1 MLFSKKELNF
11 DVPKVMGVINLTPD
25 SFSDGGRF
33 NFPSSKKIDKGK
45 VLKEIEK
52 MQSHGASFI
61 DIGAESTRPNS
72 IRISAEEELDRLMP
86 ILEEIKNIEAVVSID
101 SSKSEVISEAIKNGV
116 DLINDI
122 NSLKDEKSLELV
134 KNYKLPICIMHKE
147 KNLTKNS
154 ICSEIENYFDKK
166 ISELSKKGIFKEK
179 IILDPGF
186 GFGKTTFENIEIISK
201 FDYKKFENLCLVGI
215 SRKGFL
221 KKLTRETNLD
231 QTSITTGIISLL
243 NGEKILRVHNVPMTV
258 AMVEEVFG

>member
-1 MLFSKKELNF
+1 
-11 DVPKVMGVINLTPD
+11 
-25 SFSDGGRF
+25 
-33 NFPSSKKIDKGK
+33 
-45 VLKEIEK
+45 
-52 MQSHGASFI
+52 
-61 DIGAESTRPNS
+61 
-72 IRISAEEELDRLMP
+72 
-86 ILEEIKNIEAVVSID
+86 
-101 SSKSEVISEAIKNGV
+101 
-116 DLINDI
+116 
-122 NSLKDEKSLELV
+122 
-134 KNYKLPICIMHKE
+134 MHKE

-166 ISELSKKGIFKEK
+166 ILELSKKGILKEK

-243 NGEKILRVHNVPMTV
+243 NGAKILRVHNVPMTV

>member
-1 MLFSKKELNF
+1 
-11 DVPKVMGVINLTPD
+11 
-25 SFSDGGRF
+25 
-33 NFPSSKKIDKGK
+33 
-45 VLKEIEK
+45 
-52 MQSHGASFI
+52 
-61 DIGAESTRPNS
+61 
-72 IRISAEEELDRLMP
+72 
-86 ILEEIKNIEAVVSID
+86 
-101 SSKSEVISEAIKNGV
+101 
-116 DLINDI
+116 
-122 NSLKDEKSLELV
+122 
-134 KNYKLPICIMHKE
+134 MHKE

-166 ISELSKKGIFKEK
+166 ILELSKKGILKEK

-201 FDYKKFENLCLVGI
+201 FDYKKFKNLCLVGI

-243 NGEKILRVHNVPMTV
+243 NGAKILRVHNVPMTV